1 MYKQI
6 LVTLNKVLHNPK
18 STLPSIYGV
27 VQTITQLGES
37 TIELLLLPV
46 YKEMVANL
54 NALLKSTQSLV
65 TQMQVQRCMYAVIE
79 SVGLYWK
86 SLQQKIELSDRIEI
100 IGKDIRELVQ
110 RLPESKEFPLPEAL
124 FPLCYTHVPEVW
136 DVCDIV
142 IWCVC

>member
-27 VQTITQLGES
+27 IQAITHLGES

-46 YKEMVANL
+46 FKEIVENM

-65 TQMQVQRCMYAVIE
+65 TQMQIQRCMYAVAE
-79 SVGLYWK
+79 SVGIYWK
-86 SLQQKIELSDRIEI
+86 SLQQKIELSDNIEI

-110 RLPESKEFPLPEAL
+110 KLPESKEFPLPETL
-124 FPLCYTHVPEVW
+124 LPLCYCHVPEVW
-136 DVCDIV
+136 DICDIV
-142 IWCVC
+142 I